1 MWSIIVKGSQCY
13 KIDAVE
19 KLWEETHIYN
29 KSDVWKGCVRM
40 IFVLVFFE
48 TIFFTILSYCEPYL
62 CVTTKCFVQKYN
74 VEIYG
79 CQL

>member
-1 MWSIIVKGSQCY
+1 MKGLCAND
-13 KIDAVE
+13 I
-19 KLWEETHIYN
+19 
-29 KSDVWKGCVRM
+29 C
-40 IFVLVFFE
+40 FVFFG
-48 TIFFTILSYCEPYL
+48 TIFYTILSYCEPYL